1 MIGIREYIIAA
12 LIVACALLVWA
23 WQSEVRAHSRY
34 RGEVQAIQKAAEARA
49 AEVIKRQEEIV
60 KDVSNSWNSA
70 LPGVRTAAVAEYIRR
85 FGSAAR
91 LCPGPADRLLPAV
104 HPGSDVPGDAQGA
117 EVHGGGEP
125 EQLACSS
132 EFISACGEDAL
143 ARKLTREWALRN
155 NLKVGD

>member
-1 MIGIREYIIAA
+1 MIGIREYLIAA
-12 LIVACALLVWA
+12 LVVACALLGWA
-23 WQSEVRAHSRY
+23 WQSEVKAHAAFK
-34 RGEVQAIQKAAEARA
+34 GQVEAAQKAAKVRA
-49 AEVIKRQEEIV
+49 DEINAQQERV
-60 KDVSNSWNSA
+60 VADVSNSWNAA
-70 LPGVRTAAVAEYIRR
+70 LPGVRSAAVAEYIRR
-85 FGSAAR
+85 FGGAAR
-91 LCPGPADRLLPAV
+91 LCPPADGLLPAV

-117 EVHGGGEP
+117 EVHAGGEP

>member
-12 LIVACALLVWA
+12 LVIACALLGWA
-23 WQSEVRAHSRY
+23 WQYEVKAY
-34 RGEVQAIQKAAEARA
+34 AAFKGQVEAAQKASEARA
-49 AEVIKRQEEIV
+49 AEINAQQERV
-60 KDVSNSWNSA
+60 VADVSNSWNAA
-70 LPGVRTAAVAEYIRR
+70 LPGVRSAAVAEYIRR

-91 LCPGPADRLLPAV
+91 LCPPADGLLPAV

-117 EVHGGGEP
+117 EVHTGGEP
-125 EQLACSS
+125 QQLACSS